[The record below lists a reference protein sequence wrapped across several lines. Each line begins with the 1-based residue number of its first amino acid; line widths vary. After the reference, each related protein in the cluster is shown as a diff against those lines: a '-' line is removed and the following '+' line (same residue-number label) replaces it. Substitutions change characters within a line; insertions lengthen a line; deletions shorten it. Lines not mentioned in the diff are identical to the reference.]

1 MPPVNPNVAEVRPDA
16 LPTDVVVEETLET
29 SVLLLRVRLTVDCE
43 ENCEMLAEVELIVW
57 ITVSVC
63 GLLEWSR

>member
-1 MPPVNPNVAEVRPDA
+1 MPPVNPSVADVRPDA

-43 ENCEMLAEVELIVW
+43 ENCEMLAEVELIV
-57 ITVSVC
+57 
-63 GLLEWSR
+63 

>member
-16 LPTDVVVEETLET
+16 LPTDVVVEETLLT

-43 ENCEMLAEVELIVW
+43 ENCEMLAEVELIV
-57 ITVSVC
+57 
-63 GLLEWSR
+63 